1 MCLLIENMALEKRT
15 FLNLLTDQGKVSYAC
30 AGMSSLMC
38 AWSED
43 PPLVLKPIYRKNPK
57 ISDTENLLYSP

>member
-1 MCLLIENMALEKRT
+1 MCLLIENMALEKQT
-15 FLNLLTDQGKVSYAC
+15 FLNLLTVSYAC
-30 AGMSSLMC
+30 AGMSSLIC

-57 ISDTENLLYSP
+57 ISDPENLLYSP